1 MAALAIA
8 WTWPALVTPDLLGV
22 HSDVYG
28 TAWFV
33 GSAGRL
39 FPGFVDPLASWP
51 EGAVYG
57 RPDSWTLALLGW
69 LLPLGAA
76 KLHALVGVVGVWL
89 SGWAAAAFA
98 EDLGAEAPWSWLA
111 GSAFACSGLAAT
123 ALLEGYS
130 YHLLDP
136 WLPLTALWW
145 LRACRGG
152 GPKAGALAGLCFL
165 LALLT
170 TAYLGVAAS
179 LVLVMF
185 AVVAHKELRLDAIGG
200 FLAVVTVPVGLYVYA
215 FVNAPGDPGST
226 MAGLGRFLDTLFLNL
241 ARAVGTTVETDHSEQ
256 HATLALLGVV
266 PALAVLAP
274 RALQARR
281 KLALGPKALVAAG
294 ALSLVIA
301 LAPRVDPSPIAAVP
315 VVGRAAELLGHA
327 FLRFPERF
335 AWTWY
340 LCAGVLAALV
350 LDRIARRNRRVAY
363 ALLVAGVVDA
373 FWIVGLPFRQGTM
386 ATGVPSAY
394 LEGSGPVLDL
404 WPEDPHEATG
414 WALRATST
422 DCWYQLGHGRAIGD
436 HCVTPAYES
445 SRLVLTPWVLEQA
458 LTGEVELVGDRL
470 ASFGFEHLVLHP
482 DPFHPRD
489 RVRLEAAFAM
499 LDPAPVESLDAG
511 ERVLAYR
518 LAASDADAEASWTS
532 WKALTPSERRASSR
546 PR

>member
-1 MAALAIA
+1 MAVLAIA
-8 WTWPALVTPDLLGV
+8 WTWPGLVTTDLLGV

-33 GSAGRL
+33 GSADRL

-51 EGAVYG
+51 EGATYG

-89 SGWAAAAFA
+89 SAWAAAAFA

-136 WLPLTALWW
+136 WLPLCALFW

-152 GPKAGALAGLCFL
+152 GARDGALAGLFFL
-165 LALLT
+165 LTLFT

-179 LVLVMF
+179 LVLGCF
-185 AVVAHKELRLDAIGG
+185 ALAAGRGLPLKAVLG
-200 FLAVVTVPVGLYVYA
+200 FVGVVTLPVGLYVYA
-215 FVNAPGDPGST
+215 FVNASGDPGST
-226 MAGLGRFLDTLFLNL
+226 MGGLGRFLDTLFLNL

-256 HATLALLGVV
+256 HATLALLGAV

-274 RALQARR
+274 RVLSGRR
-281 KLALGPKALVAAG
+281 RAGLVPKALGMAAL
-294 ALSLVIA
+294 LSLVIA
-301 LAPRVDPSPIAAVP
+301 LAPRFDPSPIAAVP

-350 LDRIARRNRRVAY
+350 LERIARKHRRVAY
-363 ALLVAGVVDA
+363 ALLLAGVVDA
-373 FWIVGLPFRQGTM
+373 FWIVGLPFRQGTLPS
-386 ATGVPSAY
+386 GVPSAY
-394 LEGSGPVLDL
+394 LGAEGPVLDL

-445 SRLVLTPWVLEQA
+445 PRLALTPWVLERA
-458 LTGEVELVGDRL
+458 LVGEAEEAAERL
-470 ASFGFEHLVLHP
+470 AAFGYEHLVLHA
-482 DPFHPRD
+482 DPFHPSD
-489 RVRLEAAFAM
+489 RALLEHAFAHV
-499 LDPAPVESLDAG
+499 DPDPVVSLDGG

-518 LAASDADAEASWTS
+518 LPSVDGDPVVAWEAWS
-532 WKALTPSERRASSR
+532 ALSPSERRASSLR
-546 PR
+546 R

>member
-1 MAALAIA
+1 MAVLAVA
-8 WTWPALVTPDLLGV
+8 WTWPGLVTPDLLSV

-39 FPGFVDPLASWP
+39 FPGFVDPLAAWP
-51 EGAVYG
+51 EGATYG

-98 EDLGAEAPWSWLA
+98 EDLGAKAPWSWLA

-136 WLPLTALWW
+136 WLPLCALFW

-152 GPKAGALAGLCFL
+152 GAKEGALAGLFFL
-165 LALLT
+165 LTLLT

-179 LVLVMF
+179 LVLACF
-185 AVVAHKELRLDAIGG
+185 ALAAGRELSPKAVGG
-200 FLAVVTVPVGLYVYA
+200 LVGVVTLPLGLYVYA
-215 FVNAPGDPGST
+215 FLNAPGDPGST
-226 MAGLGRFLDTLFLNL
+226 MGGLGRVLDTLFLNL
-241 ARAVGTTVETDHSEQ
+241 SRAVGATVETDHSER
-256 HATLALLGVV
+256 HATLALLGAV

-274 RALQARR
+274 RVLGSRR
-281 KLALGPKALVAAG
+281 KAPLTLRALGLAG
-294 ALSLVIA
+294 VVSLVIA
-301 LAPRVDPSPIAAVP
+301 LAPRFDPSPLAGLP

-327 FLRFPERF
+327 LLRFPERF
-335 AWTWY
+335 AWSWY
-340 LCAGVLAALV
+340 LCGGVLAALV
-350 LDRIARRNRRVAY
+350 LERIARKHRRAALV
-363 ALLVAGVVDA
+363 LLVAGFVDA
-373 FWIVGLPFRQGTM
+373 FWIVGLPFRQGTLPS
-386 ATGVPSAY
+386 GVPSAY
-394 LEGSGPVLDL
+394 QGGDGPVFDL
-404 WPEDPHEATG
+404 WPEDPHEGTG

-422 DCWYQLGHGRAIGD
+422 DCWYQLEHGRAIGD

-445 SRLVLTPWVLEQA
+445 PRLALTPWVLEQA
-458 LTGEVELVGDRL
+458 LEGRVGEAADQL
-470 ASFGFEHLVLHP
+470 AAFGYEHLVLHT
-482 DPFHPRD
+482 DPFHPAD
-489 RVRLEAAFAM
+489 RARLEHALAHV
-499 LDPAPVESLDAG
+499 DPDPVESRDGG

-518 LAASDADAEASWTS
+518 LPPAGDDPAGAWAAW
-532 WKALTPSERRASSR
+532 
-546 PR
+546 